1 MKTAIRL
8 LIISMLLL
16 LAIPAYAGTAVL
28 VFECQQDEEASDE
41 DVVAAAVKW
50 LKVAKT
56 LKGGEGL
63 EVYVSFPVAATMGE
77 NDFEYII
84 IAPSFKEWGEFVDGY
99 KGSKLAEEDESF
111 TDVADCTDSSLWTSV
126 KAE

>member
-1 MKTAIRL
+1 MKNAIRF
-8 LIISMLLL
+8 LIISMLLV
-16 LAIPAYAGTAVL
+16 LATPAYAATAVL

-56 LKGGEGL
+56 LKGGKGL
-63 EVYVSFPVAATMGE
+63 EVYVNFPVAATMGE
-77 NDFEYII
+77 SDFEYVIV
-84 IAPSFKEWGEFVDGY
+84 APSFTEWGEFVDGY
-99 KGSKLAEEDESF
+99 KGSKLAAEDQSF
-111 TDVADCTDSSLWTSV
+111 ADIADCTDSSLWTSV